1 MEHDQSHEGGQVG
14 GEGGGHEWP
23 AVCGGWVGWPAVVE
37 EWRGVQCIP
46 DTRSWSTLPDMK
58 TPRSNHSLAVVQG
71 RLVAMGGYQGIE
83 TTKKVEFLDMS
94 FNT

>member
-1 MEHDQSHEGGQVG
+1 
-14 GEGGGHEWP
+14 
-23 AVCGGWVGWPAVVE
+23 
-37 EWRGVQCIP
+37 
-46 DTRSWSTLPDMK
+46 MK
-58 TPRSNHSLAVVQG
+58 TPRSNHRLAVVQG